1 MHTFIVKD
9 TAFRGTVGYTHTVRI
24 TIVDMIAKGILSAS
38 SANACETITSFGHTF
53 VAGHFE
59 ITLES

>member
-9 TAFRGTVGYTHTVRI
+9 TAFRGTVGYIHTVRM

-38 SANACETITSFGHTF
+38 SANTCELVTSFGHTF
-53 VAGHFE
+53 VADIYE
-59 ITLES
+59 ITLER